1 LTRDEIFNDIKAIIV
16 DKLAVSE
23 ASVTSDATFQDAL
36 GADSLDIVELVMAL
50 EEKFSLE
57 ISDEDA
63 QKIASVEDAVT
74 YIEQHLN

>member
-1 LTRDEIFNDIKAIIV
+1 MTRDEIFNDVKEIIV

-23 ASVTSDATFQDAL
+23 ASVTLDATFQDAL

-50 EEKFSLE
+50 EEKFGLE

-63 QKIASVEDAVT
+63 QKIASVNDAVT
-74 YIEQHLN
+74 YIEKNTN